1 MEGAGPILNELMWNL
16 KPSTLYY
23 RARCSSHIRSYSGRF
38 LVTLYCMLSISL
50 LLDSGLYI
58 FFSRVCERQL
68 IRLSYRSE
76 LHILLFKIII
86 LAVYISKLPDVL
98 GVDTMFVFNLFL
110 SIVFLSLAS
119 DQVVVNTN
127 LL

>member
-1 MEGAGPILNELMWNL
+1 MFFPH
-16 KPSTLYY
+16 P
-23 RARCSSHIRSYSGRF
+23 
-38 LVTLYCMLSISL
+38 L
-50 LLDSGLYI
+50 LLRKISCDTLLHAINLTSTGQWALH